1 MKLSLYG
8 VLIGSVLCMS
18 CARVPE
24 AQSEA
29 QSASKTKPK
38 VQKPQSDPQKP
49 SPVQL
54 KLVTLKDP
62 VENAYTMGMPE
73 GWANRTHSVR
83 VFNIHSTLD
92 ITVSPNGSVL
102 IFAGD
107 PSIPQYWSPE
117 GANPIIYD
125 MARVNPRMR
134 IEAFRPA
141 EAFFPEYVKRKFGK
155 LPDFKITA
163 SGADEE
169 VREKLQAKFDE
180 RGINMRATAARVAF
194 TYTDKGVQRNALILG
209 QCSDS
214 GAFWIPTVSGITT
227 TGNPKEYI
235 VMIDAIGKSRKMNP
249 AWQALQNQ
257 KHQEAMAQIQRFG
270 EMLTAQHQRN
280 MDWIQQSAQRHQ
292 QRMQA
297 IHAAGD
303 ASMKAF
309 NDRMASS
316 DAQHRSFL
324 NYINEENTVLSPS
337 GKSYQVDS
345 GYQRYFLH
353 KRNGTYLGGDMRMD
367 LDKLRELNLNPDDY
381 EEVKIQR

>member
-1 MKLSLYG
+1 MKPSLYG
-8 VLIGSVLCMS
+8 LLIGSVLCVS
-18 CARVPE
+18 CARLPE
-24 AQSEA
+24 AESEA
-29 QSASKTKPK
+29 QSASKTKTK
-38 VQKPQSDPQKP
+38 TQKTQADPQKP
-49 SPVQL
+49 TPVQL

-62 VENAYTMGMPE
+62 VENAYTVGMPE

-83 VFNIHSTLD
+83 VFNIHSMLD

-102 IFAGD
+102 IYAGD
-107 PSIPQYWSPE
+107 PSIPQYWSPDA
-117 GANPIIYD
+117 ANPITYD

-134 IEAFRPA
+134 IEPFRPA
-141 EAFFPEYVKRKFGK
+141 AAFFPEYVKRKFGK

-163 SGADEE
+163 SGPDEE
-169 VREKLQAKFDE
+169 LREKLQAKFDE
-180 RGINMRATAARVAF
+180 RGINMRATAAQVAF
-194 TYTDKGVQRNALILG
+194 TYTENGTRRNALIMG
-209 QCSDS
+209 QCADS
-214 GAFWIPTVSGITT
+214 GAFWIPTVCGITT
-227 TGNPKEYI
+227 TGNPKDYI
-235 VMIDAIGKSRKMNP
+235 PMIDAIGKSRKMSQE
-249 AWQALQNQ
+249 WQALQNQ

-270 EMLTAQHQRN
+270 EMLTAQHNRN

-324 NYINEENTVLSPS
+324 NYINEENTVASPG
-337 GKSYQVDS
+337 GKTYQVDS

-367 LDKLRELNLNPDDY
+367 LDKLREFNLNPDDY
-381 EEVKIQR
+381 EEMTIKR